1 MRVSRRHLST
11 RAALFLSGASGVVLS
26 LAWPES
32 GAGYLAWFALA
43 PFLVALEA
51 RGART
56 GFGLGFVFGLGFFG
70 ALLWWITHAGF
81 VAWVV
86 LVFIQA
92 LFTGA
97 FGSIYAGLRLAG
109 WWRVA
114 AAPAL
119 WVAIEYVRSLFP
131 VGGFTWGQIAQSQ
144 HDLLWMLRPAALAGA
159 WLVTFMVV
167 LMNSLLAVAFRSE
180 GATRPVGAAAVALGV
195 VVWPLALP
203 VPAATG
209 ASADVAIVQGN
220 VPRDFAG
227 SAFDRELAIVASH
240 TLLTRA
246 LDSSSLDLLVWP
258 ESAVGLDIERF
269 DEVAEMVASA
279 ARAADAPLIVGGNL
293 DVDDEHYKVMALH
306 ISDEGTIVD
315 RYQKTHL
322 VPFGEYVPARVYL
335 DWIPMLDQVPRD
347 AIAANEPVVF
357 DVAGGKVAPVISFEG
372 DFGSLVRERIDAG
385 GRLLVVATNTS
396 TWGESW
402 ASAQHVAF
410 SQLRAAENGVWV
422 VHAAISGISAFIAPD
437 GRLVSAT
444 NLWTRATLGQEVRF
458 ARSPSFYSRTGD
470 WFPLACGLGTILLF
484 GVAAVRGKKAS

>member
-1 MRVSRRHLST
+1 
-11 RAALFLSGASGVVLS
+11 VLS

-43 PFLVALEA
+43 PFLVALEG
-51 RGART
+51 RGARA

-86 LVFIQA
+86 LVFVQA
-92 LFTGA
+92 LFTAA
-97 FGSIYAGLRLAG
+97 FGSINAGLRLAG

-114 AAPAL
+114 AAPVL

-159 WLVTFMVV
+159 WLVTFMVILV
-167 LMNSLLAVAFRSE
+167 NSLIAVAFRSE
-180 GATRPVGAAAVALGV
+180 DATRPVGAAAVALGV

-220 VPRDFAG
+220 VLRDFAG

-246 LDSSSLDLLVWP
+246 LDSSSLDLVVWP

-306 ISDEGTIVD
+306 ISDEGAIVD

-347 AIAANEPVVF
+347 AVAANEPVVF

-437 GRLVSAT
+437 GQVLSAT
-444 NLWTRATLGQEVRF
+444 KLWTRATLAEEVRF
-458 ARSPSFYSRTGD
+458 ARRPSFYSRTGD

-484 GVAAVRGKKAS
+484 GAAIVHGKRAS